1 MDVAYMAWNRS
12 SIKSR
17 LLMTVCLPF
26 LCYSPI
32 TLAKS
37 LQELVTTAI
46 TNHPSIQSA
55 LAQTK
60 AAEQE
65 KKSALWQFYPTPSIG
80 AQTAVSNGDN
90 PNFQGDAMVFTIGI
104 DQPIWQGGRR
114 FAEYNQ
120 AKIDIKI
127 SKAKMVQ
134 VQYDIA
140 FELIDTYGKWLAAH
154 MKLEAYEISIEKHE
168 KLLNRV
174 ENRAKIGVS
183 NHGDI
188 DLALSRLE
196 ATKSLYLNAQ
206 FEESSAVSSLIE
218 LINEEITSD
227 QLAQNIKA
235 PITSTDNFNT
245 QLEKSLSS
253 HPGMHLVRLEAQK
266 AEKAISS
273 SKASLWPD
281 VSLRIEQQVGHFAIK
296 DSPSS
301 TTLLLG
307 IKSQFGA
314 GLSAFSDIKSNT
326 ARLRSSKMDVESKKR
341 QIKQTVVESH
351 ISERSLRS
359 RIKAA
364 GITLDAAEK
373 VFDSYSRQ
381 FLAGRKSWLELM
393 NSLRE
398 MTADK
403 VELADLSAALVV
415 TSSRL
420 DIYVNGLSAYF
431 ANPKDVEKE

>member
-1 MDVAYMAWNRS
+1 MTAC
-12 SIKSR
+12 
-17 LLMTVCLPF
+17 LLF

-46 TNHPSIQSA
+46 ANHPSIQSA

-60 AAEQE
+60 AAEQD

-80 AQTAVSNGDN
+80 AQTAVSTGDN

-114 FAEYNQ
+114 FAEYSQ

-140 FELIDTYGKWLAAH
+140 FELIDTYGKWLAAY
-154 MKLEAYEISIEKHE
+154 MKLGAYEASIDKHE

-174 ENRAKIGVS
+174 ENRANVGVS

-206 FEESSAVSSLIE
+206 FEESSAVSSIIE

-235 PITSTDNFNT
+235 PITSTDDFNT

-281 VSLRIEQQVGHFAIK
+281 VSLRIEQQVGHFALK
-296 DSPSS
+296 DSSPSM
-301 TTLLLG
+301 TLLLG

-314 GLSAFSDIKSNT
+314 GLSTFSDIKSNT
-326 ARLRSSKMDVESKKR
+326 AKLRSSKMDVESKKR

-364 GITLDAAEK
+364 RITLDAAEK

-431 ANPKDVEKE
+431 SNPKDAEKE